1 MKNDFK
7 DAKVGDRV
15 WDIMHGWGKI
25 IEIYKDPEVPYPIKV
40 SDFENESLYTET
52 YTCDGKAFKNHINPI
67 LFWDKIN
74 IKPPPIGCIVGKPDV
89 VDVSSGKCRRCGT
102 CCSLLSLTD
111 RLSIMWATKT
121 LMFSGECKFLDFNTT
136 CTIYKNRPMLC
147 KSYKCGV
154 FYESK

>member
-40 SDFENESLYTET
+40 SDLENESLRTET
-52 YTCDGKAFKNHINPI
+52 YTWDGKTFRNHINPT

-74 IKPPPIGCIVGKPDV
+74 IKPPPQPKQKGSVYIHGHIIV
-89 VDVSSGKCRRCGT
+89 R
-102 CCSLLSLTD
+102 
-111 RLSIMWATKT
+111 AT
-121 LMFSGECKFLDFNTT
+121 LEYEVGEND
-136 CTIYKNRPMLC
+136 
-147 KSYKCGV
+147 
-154 FYESK
+154 